1 MVAGTHFG
9 PLCGLCQFLKA
20 RDNYT
25 CFMVLF
31 VNKRVTEFQQA
42 NEKESLHQPI
52 PVLDC
57 RWVESL
63 MGYGYLVLEMDAH
76 EDRGWLGCKFRVLSR
91 FC

>member
-57 RWVESL
+57 RW
-63 MGYGYLVLEMDAH
+63 
-76 EDRGWLGCKFRVLSR
+76 DRGWLGCKFRVLSR